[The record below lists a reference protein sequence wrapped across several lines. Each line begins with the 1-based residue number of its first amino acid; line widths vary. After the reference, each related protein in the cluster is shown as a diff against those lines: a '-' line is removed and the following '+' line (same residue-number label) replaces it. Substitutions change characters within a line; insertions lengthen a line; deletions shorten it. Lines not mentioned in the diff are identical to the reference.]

1 MKNSVIEIPNGI
13 IAAVATPLT
22 EEEQVDANGLRRLID
37 HIIDGGVHGLL
48 VLGTTGEAAALP
60 PAQRQRTVELAV
72 EYAAGRARVI
82 CGLADV
88 GTLSSIAFCR
98 TAQRAGADAV
108 LTVAPYFY
116 RHDRET
122 AVQKHFQDVADASPV
137 PTYLYNTP
145 AQTQVRLSLT
155 MVERL
160 AGHPNVVALKD
171 TSGDFLFFQELLAA
185 YRNNPNF
192 LLYQGVGY
200 LLGASVMLGAA
211 GAVAGLVIRVP
222 RFFVKF
228 YQAAKDGDIDSMFE
242 MQRHLLEYKPL
253 AQPGTDMGI
262 PLIKAGLEDL
272 GLCSARCTR
281 PFSPIEPVLRNRLR
295 QFVQR
300 CQKEEL
306 TQSRQGA
313 DKEKSSRKDAKAQRK

>member
-1 MKNSVIEIPNGI
+1 MKIQNGI

-22 EEEQVDANGLRRLID
+22 EEEQLDGEGLRRLID
-37 HIIDGGVHGLL
+37 HIINGGGHGLV

-60 PAQRQRTVELAV
+60 PAERQRTVELAV
-72 EYAAGRARVI
+72 EYAAGRAQVI

-88 GTLSSIAFCR
+88 GTQSSIAFCR
-98 TAQRAGADAV
+98 MAQRAGADAV

-116 RHDRET
+116 RHDHDT
-122 AVQKHFQDVADASPV
+122 AVQNHFQDIADACPL

-145 AQTQVRLSLT
+145 AQTQVRLSMK

-160 AGHPNVVALKD
+160 AAHPNIVALKD

-185 YRNNPNF
+185 YRNDPSF

-211 GAVAGLVIRVP
+211 GAVAGLVNLVP
-222 RFFVKF
+222 RFFVNF
-228 YQAAKDGDIDSMFE
+228 YQAAKDGDIDSMFR
-242 MQRHLLEYKPL
+242 MQKRLLEYKPL

-281 PFSPIEPVLRNRLR
+281 PFSPVEPELRNRMR
-295 QFVQR
+295 QFVQH
-300 CQKEEL
+300 CQEGEL

-313 DKEKSSRKDAKAQRK
+313 EKEKSSRKAPKTQRK